1 MNLRNLANT
10 VSRRVNPNTFAQWF
24 AYSGYTVLDSGKTQP
39 AYAAPV
45 ALEIQAQAI
54 TAADLQHIEAM
65 NLSQVDRVILASA
78 PIKGVDREAQTGGDL
93 LVFDSATWL
102 VTGLLEEWTAGGWCR
117 ATLTK
122 QNGG

>member
-1 MNLRNLANT
+1 MNLRNIANT
-10 VSRRVNPNTFAQWF
+10 VTRRVNPNTTAQWF
-24 AYSGYTVLDSGKTQP
+24 AYSGYTVLPSGKTTP
-39 AYAAPV
+39 AYASPV
-45 ALEIQAQAI
+45 SLTIQAQAT

-65 NLSQVDRVILASA
+65 NLSQVDRIILASA
-78 PIKGVDREAQTGGDL
+78 ALTGVDREKQAGGDL

-102 VTGLLEEWTAGGWCR
+102 VTGILEDWSAGGWCR